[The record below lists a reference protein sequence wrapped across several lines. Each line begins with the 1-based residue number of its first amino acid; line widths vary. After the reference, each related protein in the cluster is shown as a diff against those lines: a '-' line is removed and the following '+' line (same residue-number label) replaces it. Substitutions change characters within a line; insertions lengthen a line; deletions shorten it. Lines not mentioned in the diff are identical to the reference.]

1 MAWSTSNCISDSS
14 EEVAGG
20 AAGLAGSETVV
31 EAEEVIE
38 GLEAETEQSLAHLLR
53 SDSRSLHLADKI
65 AIDSDC
71 CFSCAS
77 SSLTFSRA
85 KSLSTTRFSFSNS
98 TGSIARVG
106 LFFLFVVAFTVTA
119 LLLDEVVVFANGN
132 EEGTEPDAT
141 ETGVEEE
148 GVGTESGTG
157 ESTASGSI
165 NGDEDTR
172 AMGKKDPA

>member
-1 MAWSTSNCISDSS
+1 MGR
-14 EEVAGG
+14 EAG
-20 AAGLAGSETVV
+20 AV
-31 EAEEVIE
+31 
-38 GLEAETEQSLAHLLR
+38 QSLAHLLR
-53 SDSRSLHLADKI
+53 SDSISLHLADKI

-98 TGSIARVG
+98 AGSIARVG
-106 LFFLFVVAFTVTA
+106 LLFFLFVVAFTVTA
-119 LLLDEVVVFANGN
+119 LLLDEVVVFANGT
-132 EEGTEPDAT
+132 EEGTDPAAT

-157 ESTASGSI
+157 GNRAPGSI
-165 NGDEDTR
+165 NGDEDIR
-172 AMGKKDPA
+172 AKGMKDPAWGFNRGR